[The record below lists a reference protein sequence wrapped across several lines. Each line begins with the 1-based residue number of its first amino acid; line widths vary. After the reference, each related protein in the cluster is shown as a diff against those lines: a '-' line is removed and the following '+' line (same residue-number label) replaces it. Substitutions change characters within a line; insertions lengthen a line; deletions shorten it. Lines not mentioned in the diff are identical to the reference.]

1 MIKSG
6 NNIMMIDYD
15 EEIVNIVTRLL
26 ELEGYDITAVSD
38 GGAAL
43 ALLEENKPNFGIQD
57 ITMVDMDGYA
67 VCQCIREHSDIPII
81 LVSSISIIDEE
92 EIEKAAIDSCQHIAT
107 SSSEESLAKIREML
121 RGIIHPNSYPNPE
134 FHCHALVIDLNSQKA
149 KQASGTQILLETAGK
164 P

>member
-6 NNIMMIDYD
+6 NNIMVIDYD

-67 VCQCIREHSDIPII
+67 VCQCIREHSEIPII
-81 LVSSISIIDEE
+81 LVSSISTDEE
-92 EIEKAAIDSCQHIAT
+92 EIEEAATGACQHT
-107 SSSEESLAKIREML
+107 TRFSSEELSAKIREML
-121 RGIIHPNSYPNPE
+121 RGTIYPDGYPNPE

-149 KQASGTQILLETAGK
+149 KQASGTQILL
-164 P
+164 